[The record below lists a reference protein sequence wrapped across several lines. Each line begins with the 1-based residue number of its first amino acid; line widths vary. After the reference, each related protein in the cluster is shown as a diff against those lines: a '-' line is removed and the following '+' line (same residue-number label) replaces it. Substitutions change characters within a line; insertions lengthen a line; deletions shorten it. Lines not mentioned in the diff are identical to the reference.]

1 MAVAGLSLPEE
12 CARLRQEPQLWTPAT
27 CSQLLD
33 EADVIGFTDPR
44 GGLVVA
50 EETVRMVDRLPGP
63 YERGADKLL
72 LKGRGFR
79 VLGSRFRAVAE
90 LDKAGQCF
98 MIAGGLMRGAP
109 VLEIA
114 DLLRRRVYLRIAQRR
129 LGAAARL
136 ARQGL
141 MLVEQDGDE
150 HEIGLMLLAQAE
162 VKWVQGD
169 LQVAKQGFQ
178 VALETVDPKRWFIAH
193 CQAVHNLAV
202 MLVKGAGNDDEI
214 KVALEQIRRTE
225 ALGFGPDT
233 LPGLSLRWVKALL
246 LEKMAE
252 EETAEDVFRAA
263 ALGLEALG
271 APYEV
276 ALIKLDL
283 AALLCR
289 QGRLE
294 DLIEIAAQMFPLFKQ
309 LRANREVIA
318 GLRLFH
324 NAALNRQVT
333 VDLLHQ
339 VQRIIEK
346 AARKV
351 D

>member
-12 CARLRQEPQLWTPAT
+12 CARLHQEPRLWTPTT
-27 CSQLLD
+27 CIELLD
-33 EADVIGFTDPR
+33 ESEVIGFTDPR
-44 GGLVVA
+44 GGLFVA

-63 YERGADKLL
+63 YERGSEKML

-90 LDKAGQCF
+90 LEKAGQCF
-98 MIAGGLMRGAP
+98 MIAGGLMWGAP
-109 VLEIA
+109 VLEIV
-114 DLLRRRVYLRIAQRR
+114 DLLRRRVYHQIAERQ
-129 LGAAARL
+129 LEAANRL
-136 ARQGL
+136 AIQGL
-141 MLVEQDGDE
+141 VMVEREGDE
-150 HEIGLMLLAQAE
+150 HEIGRMLLAQAE
-162 VKWVQGD
+162 VKWVRGD
-169 LQVAKQGFQ
+169 LQAAKQGFQ
-178 VALETVDPKRWFIAH
+178 VAIEKVDPQRLLIAH
-193 CQAVHNLAV
+193 CQAVQNLAV
-202 MLVKGAGNDDEI
+202 MLVKGAGNEDEI
-214 KVALEQIRRTE
+214 RAALEQIQRAE
-225 ALGFGPDT
+225 AFGFGPDT

-252 EETAEDVFRAA
+252 EEAAEAVFRSAA
-263 ALGLEALG
+263 IGLEALG

-294 DLIEIAAQMFPLFKQ
+294 DLIEIAAQMFPLFRK

-324 NAALNRQVT
+324 NAAVKRQVT
-333 VDLLHQ
+333 VELLHQ
-339 VQRIIEK
+339 VQKIIEK